1 MTSLILYN
9 ELYVNKT
16 IKMSTI
22 LEMQIDELQEE
33 LTAIKAINQKL
44 QLEKN
49 ALKEQL
55 ILSGVINWVAIK
67 DDLPTKDDDYLVCED
82 GFVFDAGYSKEY
94 KGFHDHITTRYKD
107 VTHWAEL
114 PKPPCL

>member
-1 MTSLILYN
+1 MEQILKDFIDNNEASDAYVTSKVTYI
-9 ELYVNKT
+9 
-16 IKMSTI
+16 S
-22 LEMQIDELQEE
+22 LEDVQ
-33 LTAIKAINQKL
+33 
-44 QLEKN
+44 
-49 ALKEQL
+49 ALLKKQKEQL
-55 ILSGVINWVAIK
+55 ILFGVINWVAIK
-67 DDLPTKDDDYLVCED
+67 DYLPTKDDDYLVCED